1 MATNLLKTLT
11 LTAAP
16 TRGDPVAQRREKLI
30 SHINDQICLVRDRS
44 FQRVERKRQKDESG
58 AKRLVEVTRPVH
70 PWWTEHPDSGTTHLS
85 VRYAN
90 RRIELAPGKPV
101 VAVPK
106 GKLVETLEVLA
117 SAVSAG
123 ELDEAISKVAPT
135 GIGARK
141 DQKKKRAA

>member
-70 PWWTEHPDSGTTHLS
+70 PWWTEHPELRDHAPDRSLREPSRRAGT
-85 VRYAN
+85 R
-90 RRIELAPGKPV
+90 
-101 VAVPK
+101 
-106 GKLVETLEVLA
+106 
-117 SAVSAG
+117 
-123 ELDEAISKVAPT
+123 
-135 GIGARK
+135 
-141 DQKKKRAA
+141 